1 MHKRKKIAVFAS
13 GFGSNLQAIID
24 YNKSDDLNG
33 DIVLVLSNNRH
44 ARALNRARE
53 NNIKTVFMDPS
64 IYSSRKEYDRKIIE
78 LLEKEEIDL
87 IVLAGYMFI
96 LSSEFVCKFKNKIL
110 NIHPALLPSFKG
122 THGIKDAFEYGVRV
136 TGVTVHF
143 VEEEL
148 DSGPIIIQEAVNV
161 GQDESM
167 KELETRIHKVEHK
180 IYPLAVKYFCE
191 GRLKIEGRKVKI
203 LGKEDMNGSENE
215 S

>member
-33 DIVLVLSNNRH
+33 DIVLVLSNNRQ

-64 IYSSRKEYDRKIIE
+64 IYGSRKGYDRKIIE

-167 KELETRIHKVEHK
+167 EELEARIHEVEHK

-203 LGKEDMNGSENE
+203 LEKEDINGSKNE